1 METLKTIKTIN
12 EKIYYHP
19 CIKCKSDNIIFNDY
33 GYSSFNYA
41 FARCNNCKN
50 EITFPCMDASKKEI
64 IKKWNESND
73 PKILYKNYKD
83 QIEKLQKL
91 IDDLNIDI

>member
-1 METLKTIKTIN
+1 
-12 EKIYYHP
+12 
-19 CIKCKSDNIIFNDY
+19 
-33 GYSSFNYA
+33 
-41 FARCNNCKN
+41 
-50 EITFPCMDASKKEI
+50 MDASKKEI